1 MAGLGTWLQVEP
13 WRIRRAIVA
22 VQGGVLA
29 ACRYDLGVVCLQR
42 DFLLVGCGLGDS
54 VLGLGGDLEVV
65 LGESVGR
72 RVLLGMSICLNLL
85 SHLSEFFSDFE
96 NTGTY

>member
-72 RVLLGMSICLNLL
+72 RVLLRMSICLNLL